1 MTRRTARKGGKGLPV
16 VWGRCEWRMQFKTQM
31 LHGPL
36 LCGVLLSGCRSPAV
50 PDGADVASSRAP
62 VPAVNTGAQWYA
74 PRVTK
79 SDLWRMTLQ
88 HGGKFYEPWQYM
100 GSQDGE
106 HYLTIYPLLG
116 FREVYR
122 IAADAYPIEAPFTLT
137 AQASK
142 WRAITQM
149 THLGIEQPFIIEPQL
164 FEQPAGLVPNPVSPN
179 QQTGLGS
186 DVETLLLQEVLILQD
201 E

>member
-1 MTRRTARKGGKGLPV
+1 MHLKQRT
-16 VWGRCEWRMQFKTQM
+16 
-31 LHGPL
+31 L
-36 LCGVLLSGCRSPAV
+36 LCLSLFVACLAVLGAYCLAAELKPANAQSL
-50 PDGADVASSRAP
+50 PAP
-62 VPAVNTGAQWYA
+62 ATDACTQWYA

-106 HYLTIYPLLG
+106 HYLMIYPLLG

-122 IAADAYPIEAPFTLT
+122 IAADAYPIEAPFALT

-142 WRAITQM
+142 WRVITKM

-179 QQTGLGS
+179 QQTGLGG